1 MKSKFLL
8 LIVSVITLT
17 VFGCSGVEIKAP
29 LPAIASQNFFGPD
42 ANQITGVWASANR
55 AQGRTPN
62 YVFVERDDNGVF
74 QMAMV
79 SWEENDFETMRYEFV
94 VSTGNDILI
103 MSARA
108 VSVNDLEPEE
118 AYVLCAFT
126 ITEGGDIV
134 IWETDIS
141 AFEKLVADGVLQ
153 GSVSDGFGKLVSL
166 TSAGDEILTIIRSSD
181 DRDLFKF
188 KEPHVMRKISSVFS
202 D

>member
-29 LPAIASQNFFGPD
+29 LPAIANQNFFGPD

-74 QMAMV
+74 QMVMV
-79 SWEENDFETMRYEFV
+79 RWKENEFETLRYEFV

-103 MSARA
+103 MSARELPM
-108 VSVNDLEPEE
+108 DHEPKE